1 MAGGLFGRP
10 FAFNIKCIIFS
21 LIIISIFFYKPTIQ
35 NNYLA
40 YGVSFGL
47 FVISYVAMAWY
58 DSVYNCDILPLK
70 KGSASFQRFLKPEAH
85 ESKKQEEHMET
96 AYETSL
102 KYKLIYLAH
111 IFFIVPVLG
120 YVAYYGKKTPK
131 TAFIIVGVL
140 TAFTLVYHG
149 LHLMYSMHLEP
160 KQKEVK
166 EN

>member
-40 YGVSFGL
+40 YGVRFGL

-70 KGSASFQRFLKPEAH
+70 KGSVSFQRFLKPEAH
-85 ESKKQEEHMET
+85 EPKKQ
-96 AYETSL
+96 
-102 KYKLIYLAH
+102 
-111 IFFIVPVLG
+111 
-120 YVAYYGKKTPK
+120 
-131 TAFIIVGVL
+131 
-140 TAFTLVYHG
+140 
-149 LHLMYSMHLEP
+149 
-160 KQKEVK
+160 
-166 EN
+166 